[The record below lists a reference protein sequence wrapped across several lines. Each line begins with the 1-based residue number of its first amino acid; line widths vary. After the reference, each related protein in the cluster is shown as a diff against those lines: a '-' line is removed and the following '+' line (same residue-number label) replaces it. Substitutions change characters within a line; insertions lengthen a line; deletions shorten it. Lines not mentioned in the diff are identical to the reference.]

1 MTERTILGKIGS
13 GKTYNIL
20 QDCNEKKGILV
31 VPFTK
36 QEILFYHRDIIL
48 WGFTNIQKVITFKEY
63 LDLPTKEKENNHF
76 CFESIDLLF
85 KDSDTINLTITEPV
99 TLVERIIKEGGFNFT
114 TTIVC

>member
-1 MTERTILGKIGS
+1 MKVILGKIGS

-20 QDCNEKKGILV
+20 RDCNEKKGILV

-36 QEILFYHRDIIL
+36 QEILIYHRDIII
-48 WGFTNIQKVITFKEY
+48 WGFTKIQKVITFKEY

-76 CFESIDLLF
+76 CFDSIDLLF

-99 TLVERIIKEGGFNFT
+99 TLVERTIKEGGGSDFT
-114 TTIVC
+114 TSIVC